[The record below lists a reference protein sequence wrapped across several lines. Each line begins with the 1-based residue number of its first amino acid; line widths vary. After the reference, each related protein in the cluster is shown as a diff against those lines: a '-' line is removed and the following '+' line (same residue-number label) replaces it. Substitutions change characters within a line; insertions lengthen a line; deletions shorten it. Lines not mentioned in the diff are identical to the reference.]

1 MLRLARTSESMDVW
15 MERVCTYAAM
25 YMYAQKGTG
34 LGYVLHNSDTLQ
46 GEQTTNKE
54 NSYVYVTRWQQTF
67 PGTI

>member
-34 LGYVLHNSDTLQ
+34 LGYVLHSNDTLQ

-54 NSYVYVTRWQQTF
+54 NRVMF
-67 PGTI
+67 M